1 MGLEDTFTV
10 DTDEVTCDSAAVD
23 RVRTSSSTSSKQ
35 VVFVDADQIV
45 GVDLK
50 EFVDLDLHGAPYGY
64 VPMGDHNYEMEGYR
78 FWKTGYWRDFLAGL
92 PFEFTSGR
100 CNA

>member
-1 MGLEDTFTV
+1 MFVKQSQSEFRSGRVGFLCTEPQESLPMGLEDTFTV

-64 VPMGDHNYEMEGYR
+64 VPMGDHN
-78 FWKTGYWRDFLAGL
+78 F
-92 PFEFTSGR
+92 
-100 CNA
+100 